1 MDSAHRL
8 QRLLDYDAWAS
19 RKVLDVLKEHP
30 NMDKYKE
37 AMKLLGHLLNAQQIW
52 HRRTL
57 GRDFDD
63 LELWPSHTAE
73 ECEAILDMMPEKW
86 EEILNDNQ
94 KNPDKLISYKNT
106 KGDAYETMLSDIL
119 HHLIIHGQ
127 HHRAQIAKLIRESGI
142 NPPATDFIFFTRI
155 HQ

>member
-1 MDSAHRL
+1 MNSAHRL
-8 QRLLDYDAWAS
+8 QRLFDYDAWAN
-19 RKVLDVLKEHP
+19 RKILDVLKEHP
-30 NMDKYKE
+30 KMEKYEE
-37 AMKLLGHLLNAQQIW
+37 ALKLLGHLLNAQQIW
-52 HRRTL
+52 HRRTV

-63 LELWPSHTAE
+63 LDLWPKHTLE
-73 ECEAILDMMPEKW
+73 ECLAILQMMPEKW
-86 EEILNDNQ
+86 EEVVSENQ
-94 KNPDKLISYKNT
+94 KNADKLISYKNT

-142 NPPATDFIFFTRI
+142 SPPATDFIFFTRI

>member
-1 MDSAHRL
+1 MNSAHRL
-8 QRLLDYDAWAS
+8 QRLFDYDAWAN
-19 RKVLDVLKEHP
+19 RKIPDVLKEHP
-30 NMDKYKE
+30 EMEKYEE
-37 AMKLLGHLLNAQQIW
+37 ALKLLGHLLNAQQIW
-52 HRRTL
+52 HRRTV

-63 LELWPSHTAE
+63 LDLWPKHTLE
-73 ECEAILDMMPEKW
+73 ECIAILQMMPEKW
-86 EEILNDNQ
+86 EEVLSENQ

-127 HHRAQIAKLIRESGI
+127 HHRAQVAKLIRESGI
-142 NPPATDFIFFTRI
+142 SPPTTDFIFFTRI